1 MISIAHLAL
10 QYIKPEGTMIIV
22 NAKIYTM
29 EQDVI
34 PNGFIE
40 AHDGV
45 ITRIGEM
52 SQLQSLPDDAI
63 DVKGAIVCP
72 GFVDAHCHLGMWE
85 DGMGFEGDD
94 GNEATDPSTPHL
106 RAIDAINPRD
116 NCFKE
121 ALSAGVTTVVTGP
134 GSANPIGGQLVAIKT
149 LGGRIDDIILKEPLA
164 FKFALGE
171 NPKGIYHGKNQSP
184 ETRMA
189 TAAIIREQLYKARK
203 YMLDKRR
210 AQTDEDYDEPEYDMK
225 CEALLPL
232 LEGKVKAHFHAHRT
246 DDIFTAIRIAR
257 EFNLDYVIL
266 HCTEGHLI
274 APEMKKENA
283 CAVVGPVICERSKP
297 ELRNLTPATAGV
309 LHENGVQFAICT
321 DHPVIPIQYLPLCAG
336 LAVREGLPYEDAL
349 RAITINA
356 ARICGLDDRIGSLA
370 PGKDCDLAVFDT
382 DPFSVYAKPSMVFV
396 NGVRVV

>member
-1 MISIAHLAL
+1 MVSR
-10 QYIKPEGTMIIV
+10 MIIV

-29 EQDVI
+29 EQDVLL
-34 PNGFIE
+34 NGYLSAE
-40 AHDGV
+40 NGV
-45 ITRIGEM
+45 ITEIGPM
-52 SQLQSLPDDAI
+52 DKLVCIPQDAI
-63 DVKGAIVCP
+63 DVNGASIYP
-72 GFVDAHCHLGMWE
+72 GFIDAHSHLGMWE

-134 GSANPIGGQLVAIKT
+134 GSANPIGGQLAAIKT
-149 LGGRIDDIILKEPLA
+149 TGGRIDDIILKQPLA
-164 FKFALGE
+164 MKFALGE

-189 TAAIIREQLYKARK
+189 TAAIIREQLYKASK
-203 YMLDKRR
+203 YMTDMNR
-210 AQTDEDYDEPEYDMK
+210 AQTEEDYDEPEYDIK

-232 LEGKVKAHFHAHRT
+232 LQGKIKAHFHAHRT

-257 EFNLDYVIL
+257 EFKLDYVIL

-274 APEMKKENA
+274 ASDIKQENA
-283 CAVVGPVICERSKP
+283 SAIVGPIICERSKP
-297 ELRNLTPATAGV
+297 ELRGLTPETSGV
-309 LHENGVQFAICT
+309 LHKHGVPIAICT

-336 LAVREGLPYEDAL
+336 LAVREGLRYDEAL
-349 RAITINA
+349 RAITIGA
-356 ARICGLDDRIGSLA
+356 ARICGLDDRVGSLA
-370 PGKDCDLAVFDT
+370 VGKDCDLVVFDT
-382 DPFSVYAKPSMVFV
+382 DPFSVYAKPVMVFV
-396 NGVRVV
+396 NGTKV